1 VGELANRRKETKA
14 RIQELRERLKD
25 ADALAQGKAC
35 AYATGSFGRCEASQY
50 SDLDLFIVAKRVV
63 CSDALTKSAS
73 KQI

>member
-35 AYATGSFGRCEASQY
+35 AYATGSFGR
-50 SDLDLFIVAKRVV
+50 
-63 CSDALTKSAS
+63 
-73 KQI
+73 